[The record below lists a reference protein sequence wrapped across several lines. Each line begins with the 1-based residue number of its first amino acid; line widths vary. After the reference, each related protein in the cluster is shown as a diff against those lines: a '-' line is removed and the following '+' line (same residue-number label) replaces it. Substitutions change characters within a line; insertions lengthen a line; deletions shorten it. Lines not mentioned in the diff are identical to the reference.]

1 MKRQITLNFDC
12 RPFGLADTF
21 VFRKGQKI
29 MLDCDS
35 QGTPLIKY
43 WRDRAR
49 DAVNDNC
56 ITFEKMESDEPE
68 IEAPKKAKPKPKTG
82 QSK

>member
-1 MKRQITLNFDC
+1 
-12 RPFGLADTF
+12 
-21 VFRKGQKI
+21 